1 MRELSAGRQRHEQ
14 RQGKRRAGAW
24 HHHSFNPSNPA
35 ATMPSRNTARRPALS
50 TADVLQD
57 SLLREIAGRGGV
69 KAYPAQAV
77 LVTEDDASDA
87 LFVILSGRVKV
98 YGAGADGRE
107 VVYATQGAGEY
118 FGEMTLDG
126 GPRSASVMTLVP
138 CTCAVVPG
146 AQVRDFLAS
155 HPDFALHLVK
165 KLIRLARRSTA
176 TVKSLALDDVYGR
189 MARLLKQLAVE
200 EDGVLAL
207 PDKLT
212 QQDMAERIGSSRE
225 MVSRVFTTLS
235 DGAYVALREG
245 RIVLLKPLPARW

>member
-1 MRELSAGRQRHEQ
+1 
-14 RQGKRRAGAW
+14 
-24 HHHSFNPSNPA
+24 
-35 ATMPSRNTARRPALS
+35 MPSRKTPVP

-57 SLLREIAGRGGV
+57 DLLRQIAARGGI
-69 KAYPAQAV
+69 KAYPAMAV
-77 LVTEDDASDA
+77 LVTEDDESDA

-126 GPRSASVMTLVP
+126 GPRSASVMTLEP

-155 HPDFALHLVK
+155 NPDFALHLVK
-165 KLIRLARRSTA
+165 KLIKLARLSTGS
-176 TVKSLALDDVYGR
+176 VKSLALDDVYGR
-189 MARLLKQLAVE
+189 IARLLKQLAVPME
-200 EDGVLAL
+200 GGLGL

-212 QQDMAERIGSSRE
+212 QQDIAERIGSSRE

-235 DGAYVALREG
+235 DGGYVALQKG
-245 RIVLLKPLPARW
+245 RIVLLKTLPARW